1 MNAFGWICA
10 YIGAAWLAGTVLKC
24 VEALGR

>member
-1 MNAFGWICA
+1 MSAFAWA
-10 YIGAAWLAGTVLKC
+10 LAFIGPAWLSWAIVKG

>member
-1 MNAFGWICA
+1 MSGWVWA
-10 YIGAAWLAGTVLKC
+10 LVYIGAAWLARTVLKC

>member
-1 MNAFGWICA
+1 MSAFGWICA
-10 YIGAAWLAGTVLKC
+10 YIGAALLAGTVLKC

>member
-1 MNAFGWICA
+1 MSGWVWA
-10 YIGAAWLAGTVLKC
+10 LVYIGAAWVARTVLKC

>member
-1 MNAFGWICA
+1 MSWFTWALVC
-10 YIGAAWLAGTVLKC
+10 IGAAWLSWAIVKG